1 MDPNQP
7 VRVCLGT
14 DIGAGNS
21 FSMIRV
27 MEEAYKVGLCN
38 NTMLDGSVNPRE
50 QDLGESERN
59 KLSPY
64 RAFCLATLG
73 GAREIYLDHRIG
85 NFVPGKEADF
95 VSLDLQ
101 AGQHA
106 LAWHQQLT
114 CPNGVP
120 SSIDESVELL
130 FGVLACGDDRRV
142 SETQIAG
149 KYRYQSNDS
158 GVE

>member
-1 MDPNQP
+1 M
-7 VRVCLGT
+7 V
-14 DIGAGNS
+14 
-21 FSMIRV
+21 RV

-64 RAFCLATLG
+64 RAFYLATLG
-73 GAREIYLDHRIG
+73 GARAIYLDDKIG
-85 NFVPGKEADF
+85 NFALGKEADF

-106 LAWHQQLT
+106 LAWHQQLS
-114 CPNGVP
+114 CPNGIP
-120 SSIDESVELL
+120 SSIDEAVELL
-130 FGVLACGDDRRV
+130 FGVLACGDDRNV
-142 SETQIAG
+142 SETWIAG
-149 KYRYQSNDS
+149 QCRYQKNHKED
-158 GVE
+158 